1 MTAIDLPGRAEYGKP
16 GWRMKLDDYADA
28 VVKEVRKIAA
38 PTILVGHSMGGQVI
52 SAAAERIPDQ
62 IERLV
67 YVAAFL
73 PRSGDSIVSLGRED
87 TDSWLP
93 NSTTTSVLRGTFT
106 IKPTALAQVFC
117 DDCTPEA
124 IAQAQREL
132 VPESIRPSFGKV
144 SLSSRRFGSVPRS
157 YIRCT
162 DDRAISLK
170 MQDLMISRQGCEHV
184 ATLKSSHSPFIS
196 MPEQLV
202 EAILQVS

>member
-1 MTAIDLPGRAEYGKP
+1 
-16 GWRMKLDDYADA
+16 MKLDDYADA
-28 VVKEVRKIAA
+28 VVNQVRKIAA
-38 PTILVGHSMGGQVI
+38 PAILVGHSMGGQVI
-52 SAAAERIPDQ
+52 SAAAEKVPEQ

-73 PRSGDSIVSLGRED
+73 PRSGDSMVSLGRED
-87 TDSWLP
+87 TDSSLP
-93 NSTTTSVLRGTFT
+93 NSTITSVLRGTFT
-106 IKPTALAQVFC
+106 IKPTALAQVFYN
-117 DDCTPEA
+117 DCTPED
-124 IAQAQREL
+124 IAQAQGEL

-144 SLSSRRFGSVPRS
+144 SLSAQRFGSVPRS

-162 DDRAISLK
+162 DDRAISLT